1 MRPHI
6 AILLGALL
14 LGGSTQGYAQNTTPG
29 HKAEKASSKATS
41 ITQESALAFLYK
53 YMPLPDSVNYNT
65 DFFRAQVDIALRA
78 RQETPWGMRV
88 PEREWKH
95 FVLPVRVN
103 NEDLDNFRVE
113 KYEELKARVKGMT
126 MEEAALEVNHW
137 CHEHVSYQ
145 PSDARTSSPLATIR
159 SAIGRCGEESTLT
172 VAALR
177 TVGIPARQVYTPRWA
192 HTDDNHAWVEAWI
205 DGEWKFM
212 GACEPEPVLNLGWF
226 NAPAS
231 RAMLMH
237 TKAFGDYDGPERV
250 MTRTACYTEIDVTDT
265 YAPTSVFQ
273 VEVVDAKGKPAKGA
287 TVQFRLYNYAE
298 FFPLNT
304 KQTDKHGRCD
314 FKAGHGTLLV
324 WATDGK
330 RFGFEKI
337 QVGTTTQPLRIKLD
351 KDASNI
357 GQLLPQTFDI
367 EVTPPSERNTIPPM
381 TDEQIA
387 RNKERLAYE
396 DSVRGAYT
404 ATFKKSGSSF
414 IAEAF
419 HKARGNR
426 PVIQRHLHTVI
437 QEIEDGDKAK
447 QQFRLLSE
455 KDFRDVTLEVLHDNF
470 TLAPDT
476 LPYIFSQRIS
486 NELLT
491 PYRSEF
497 LRLIS
502 KDEQEAFRQNP
513 SLLAE
518 RIEREFALDEAT
530 NSQQLCMHPAKAW
543 LTKHCDRH
551 SRDIMFVA
559 ILRTL
564 GVEARID
571 EVTGKVQYRVRK
583 TANQQGSERD
593 WTTVFEEKKATSAK
607 QGMLHLVY
615 EPNAVLTDPRYNN
628 HFTLSKLEN
637 GVPVLLNYPECEVF
651 SKIFNEP
658 TALDEGTYLLTTGTR
673 LANGGVLSR
682 MTFFQVKA
690 DEKKQLSLTFRS
702 STDEVQVIG
711 NFGSETRYTPAFIFD
726 NKEVSVAGM
735 PSANFPSVDL
745 LPENSILSTTGRGYY
760 VIGLLSVG
768 SEPTNHALSDLSAAK
783 SELEA
788 WGRPILL
795 IANDKEELTSI
806 KKNFPNLPSTVHFGL
821 DSTGKI
827 KEGMQ
832 TAVQGEPITNWPVFL
847 MADTFDRV
855 IFLRQGYT
863 IGLGDQ
869 LVKIAKKL

>member
-1 MRPHI
+1 MKKMPYLILPILCLLTLSVSGQTI
-6 AILLGALL
+6 ADTPSEDEALR
-14 LGGSTQGYAQNTTPG
+14 
-29 HKAEKASSKATS
+29 
-41 ITQESALAFLYK
+41 FLYTS
-53 YMPLPDSVNYNT
+53 MALPDST
-65 DFFRAQVDIALRA
+65 DYPEQFYRQQIRTALQA
-78 RQETPWGMRV
+78 RQEMPWGARI
-88 PEREWKH
+88 PQREWKH

-126 MEEAALEVNHW
+126 MEEAALEINHW

-237 TKAFGDYDGPERV
+237 TKAFGNYDGPERV

-304 KQTDKHGRCD
+304 KQTDKQGRCD

-337 QVGTTTQPLRIKLD
+337 QVGTSSQPLRIKLD
-351 KDASNI
+351 KDASNV
-357 GQLLPQTFDI
+357 GRLMPQTFDI
-367 EVTPPSERNTIPPM
+367 DVTPPSERNTIPPM

-387 RNKERLAYE
+387 RNKQRLAYE

-404 ATFKKSGSSF
+404 ATFHQSEGNFIRDAFRKS
-414 IAEAF
+414 
-419 HKARGNR
+419 RGNQ

-437 QEIEDGDKAK
+437 QEPEDGDKAK
-447 QQFRLLSE
+447 LQFRLLSE
-455 KDFRDVTLEVLHDNF
+455 KDLRDVTLEVLNDNF

-491 PYRSEF
+491 PYRAEF
-497 LRLIS
+497 LRLLS
-502 KDEQEAFRQNP
+502 KDEQSAFRQNP
-513 SLLAE
+513 RLLAE
-518 RIEREFALDEAT
+518 RIEHEFTLDEAT
-530 NSQQLCMHPAKAW
+530 NPQQLCMHPASAW
-543 LTKHCDRH
+543 QTKRCDRH

-571 EVTGKVQYRVRK
+571 EVTGKVLYRTGQTTNVPDSE
-583 TANQQGSERD
+583 QG
-593 WTTVFEEKKATSAK
+593 WTTVFEEKKVASGK
-607 QGMLHLVY
+607 QGMLRLVY

-637 GVPVLLNYPECEVF
+637 GLPVLLNYPECEVF

-658 TALDEGTYLLTTGTR
+658 TAFDEGTYLLTTGTR

-690 DEKKQLSLTFRS
+690 GENIQLPLTFRS

-711 NFGSETRYTPAFIFD
+711 NFGSETRYTPAFVFD
-726 NKEVSVAGM
+726 NETVSIAGM
-735 PSANFPSVDL
+735 PSTDFTSVDL

-760 VIGLLSVG
+760 VIGQLSVG
-768 SEPTNHALSDLSAAK
+768 TEPTNHALNDLSAARK
-783 SELEA
+783 ELEA

-795 IANDKEELTSI
+795 IADNEEELASI
-806 KKNFPNLPSTVHFGL
+806 QKNFPNLPSTVHFGL

-832 TAVQGEPITNWPVFL
+832 TAKQGEPVSNRPVFL
-847 MADTFDRV
+847 IADTFDRV
-855 IFLRQGYT
+855 VFFHQGYT
-863 IGLGDQ
+863 IGLGEQ
-869 LVKIAKKL
+869 ITKIAKKL